1 MLSIQQTRNI
11 ISFHIDNTFVLTVHR
26 VAEIFRKSMIE
37 NIGLYLRTLL
47 FKLKMISYNIDV
59 PIEYYRLMLE
69 SILQINILTSLIL
82 RKVELRT
89 DNYPIVVD

>member
-1 MLSIQQTRNI
+1 
-11 ISFHIDNTFVLTVHR
+11 
-26 VAEIFRKSMIE
+26 MIE